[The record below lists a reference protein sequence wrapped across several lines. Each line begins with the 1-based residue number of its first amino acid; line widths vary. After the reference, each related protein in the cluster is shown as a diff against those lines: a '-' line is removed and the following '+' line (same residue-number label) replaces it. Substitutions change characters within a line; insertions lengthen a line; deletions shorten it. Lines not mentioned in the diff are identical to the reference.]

1 VKTIIK
7 QNTCKQTQWT
17 NIIRRV
23 SRYQTANQ
31 NPYIEEGETT
41 QLPKEKE
48 HKDKKKRSIEIVN
61 ETRSSVMMDFIIS
74 NQIVIQFDIRETK

>member
-1 VKTIIK
+1 MKTIIK
-7 QNTCKQTQWT
+7 QNTSKQTQWT

-48 HKDKKKRSIEIVN
+48 HKDKKTIYRNSQRDQVFRN
-61 ETRSSVMMDFIIS
+61 DGLYHL
-74 NQIVIQFDIRETK
+74 